1 MPETPRHNLLVL
13 YYSLSNY
20 TGTVFEYLEAFS
32 THSRYNIYYADAS
45 LDSML
50 TYDLESFDG
59 IILFYS
65 LAVQCKTTSPDTPPP
80 PLMRQLRR
88 LSIPKLCILQDE
100 YDCVN
105 QMKAALAYMRID
117 GLVTCVPPS
126 ELARVYGGPE
136 LAGLTYIPALT
147 GYVPEPVVRK
157 ACPPLAG
164 RKYVLGYRGRP
175 PRFYYGRLGQEKV
188 RIGTEMRRI
197 CEERGLA
204 ANIETDEYKRLYGDD
219 WFAFLQDCRAVLGV
233 ESGSSIFDFDGTLR
247 PAVEEYTREH
257 PDADFETVHALLL
270 HEHEGLIRMNQISP
284 RIFEAILNWTGLVLF
299 EGEYSGVVLPW
310 EHYIP
315 LKKDFSNVDEVL
327 RHVLDDAFLMGMM
340 QRAWRDVIE
349 SGRYSYATF
358 IGRLDNWFAE
368 RLPDQPRSRMLA
380 GVVAVQ
386 DRTGAVRSLHTDTQ
400 ESFWHA
406 LQDVRL
412 GGHFATSLVYERM
425 NYGIPTRYIK
435 KCTFKMIKDDCREW
449 RIEGED
455 LSGERIKRT
464 RQLACVRQ
472 RMRRS
477 LWN

>member
-32 THSRYNIYYADAS
+32 KHSRYNIYYADAS

-175 PRFYYGRLGQEKV
+175 PRFYYGRLGQEK
-188 RIGTEMRRI
+188 RFG
-197 CEERGLA
+197 
-204 ANIETDEYKRLYGDD
+204 
-219 WFAFLQDCRAVLGV
+219 
-233 ESGSSIFDFDGTLR
+233 
-247 PAVEEYTREH
+247 
-257 PDADFETVHALLL
+257 
-270 HEHEGLIRMNQISP
+270 
-284 RIFEAILNWTGLVLF
+284 
-299 EGEYSGVVLPW
+299 
-310 EHYIP
+310 
-315 LKKDFSNVDEVL
+315 
-327 RHVLDDAFLMGMM
+327 
-340 QRAWRDVIE
+340 
-349 SGRYSYATF
+349 
-358 IGRLDNWFAE
+358 
-368 RLPDQPRSRMLA
+368 
-380 GVVAVQ
+380 
-386 DRTGAVRSLHTDTQ
+386 
-400 ESFWHA
+400 
-406 LQDVRL
+406 
-412 GGHFATSLVYERM
+412 
-425 NYGIPTRYIK
+425 
-435 KCTFKMIKDDCREW
+435 
-449 RIEGED
+449 
-455 LSGERIKRT
+455 
-464 RQLACVRQ
+464 
-472 RMRRS
+472 
-477 LWN
+477 